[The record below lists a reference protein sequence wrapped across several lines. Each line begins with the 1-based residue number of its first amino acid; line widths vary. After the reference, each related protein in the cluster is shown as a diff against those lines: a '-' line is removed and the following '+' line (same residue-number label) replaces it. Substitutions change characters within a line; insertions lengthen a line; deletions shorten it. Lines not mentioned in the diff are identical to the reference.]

1 MEMNKKILWVIPVL
15 LLTFIIIFVVKNI
28 PKQKFYLED
37 KYYGSSEFTTI
48 DSNDLN
54 KLMNDKESF
63 ALFIYQPACVTS
75 SNFEQVLYNFTQ
87 NNKIKIYEIAFSDIK
102 DTKLSKSIKYYP
114 SFAIFNKGHMVDY
127 LDAES
132 DNDLK
137 YYKSKD
143 EFEKWFTSYVL
154 LKEVENSN
162 QDSNEKS
169 NEESKTNSKEST
181 QENITEENTKE
192 IKLDQITYDKN
203 KVNIYFFW
211 GSTCPHCKEE
221 FAFFSQIKEEYGDYY
236 NLYTYEVW
244 NNADNAKIMNKF
256 ASALNEEV
264 EGVPY
269 TIIGDVSFTG
279 FGESSKEKFK
289 EAIKNKHKNSSD
301 VYFDKIKSEMQQ
313 K

>member
-1 MEMNKKILWVIPVL
+1 MEMNKKFLWVIPVL
-15 LLTFIIIFVVKNI
+15 LLISIIIVIIKKM
-28 PKQKFYLED
+28 PEQKFYLED
-37 KYYGSSEFTTI
+37 KYYGNSEFTTI
-48 DSNDLN
+48 ESNDLN

-75 SNFEQVLYNFTQ
+75 SEFEQILYDFTKS
-87 NNKIKIYEIAFSDIK
+87 NNIKIYEIAFSDIK

-114 SFAIFNKGHMVDY
+114 SFAIFNKGKMVDY

-143 EFEKWFTSYVL
+143 EFEKWFTNYVL
-154 LKEVENSN
+154 LKEVEVSN
-162 QDSNEKS
+162 QNSNEKNSEGTKENS
-169 NEESKTNSKEST
+169 NKSS

-244 NNADNAKIMNKF
+244 NNPDNATIMNRF

-264 EGVPY
+264 KGVPY

-279 FGESSKEKFK
+279 FGESSKEKFI
-289 EAIKNKHKNSSD
+289 EAIKNKHQNSSD
-301 VYFDKIKSEMQQ
+301 VYFDKIKGEEQ
-313 K
+313 